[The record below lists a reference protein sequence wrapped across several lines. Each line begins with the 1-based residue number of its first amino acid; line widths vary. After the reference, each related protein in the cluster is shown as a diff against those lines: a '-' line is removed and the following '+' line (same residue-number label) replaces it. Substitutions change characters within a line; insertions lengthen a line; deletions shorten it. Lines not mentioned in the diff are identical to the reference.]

1 MIRKARISKI
11 RNHITVSTTGHQV
24 QSTYEV
30 KQCCLNMLL
39 SMRGWPLLILFA
51 MTLGGCLGR
60 PQHQLPDRYGG
71 GGSGGSFNNEG
82 GGSGGSFNSGNKHI
96 YCFRYYIEFSYIVL
110 KNYQI
115 QNCRRQRWLQ
125 SWRLRRIF

>member
-71 GGSGGSFNNEG
+71 GGSGGG
-82 GGSGGSFNSGNKHI
+82 GGDL
-96 YCFRYYIEFSYIVL
+96 RQVL
-110 KNYQI
+110 QGYQ
-115 QNCRRQRWLQ
+115 QEVVAKGTEAGKRH
-125 SWRLRRIF
+125 LR